1 MSNPDPKSAPVVF
14 LKGKRIYMRPIAL
27 SDTSILHRY
36 INDPFVREFVSAQF
50 PQSELAEE
58 EFIRENGK
66 HKSNPSHVQLG
77 IVLVDT
83 DELIGVMSLG
93 DINWKDRRATT
104 GAFIGPVEHRGKGY
118 GTEAKMILL
127 DYAFNQINLRKICSR
142 ALAHNGAS
150 LGFNAK
156 CGYKEEARFKQHV
169 FVNGEYI
176 DLVCTAVFRDDFMPL
191 WEVYKK
197 EYLS

>member
-1 MSNPDPKSAPVVF
+1 MSNTDQKSAPVVF
-14 LKGKRIYMRPIAL
+14 LKGKRIYLRPIAL
-27 SDTSILHRY
+27 ADAPTLHRF

-50 PQSELAEE
+50 PQSEMAEE
-58 EFIRENGK
+58 EFIRKNGK
-66 HKSNPSHVQLG
+66 HESNPSHVQLA
-77 IVLVDT
+77 IILVDT

-93 DINWKDRRATT
+93 DISWKDRRATT
-104 GAFIGPVEHRGKGY
+104 GAFIGPVEYRGKGY

-150 LGFNAK
+150 LAFNAK
-156 CGYKEEARFKQHV
+156 CGYKEEARCKQHV
-169 FVNGEYI
+169 FVNGEYV
-176 DLVCTAVFRDDFMPL
+176 DLVCTAVFRDDFMLL
-191 WEVYKK
+191 WEAYKK